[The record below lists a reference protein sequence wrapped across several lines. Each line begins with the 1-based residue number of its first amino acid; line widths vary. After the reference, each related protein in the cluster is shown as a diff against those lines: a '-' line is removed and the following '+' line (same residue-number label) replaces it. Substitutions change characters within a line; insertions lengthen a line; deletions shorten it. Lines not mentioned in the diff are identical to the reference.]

1 MDDSSWNSCMKTIN
15 ALFTKHEEE
24 SIPDQGT
31 AHETWTLRREIPL
44 FLSQDGLSR
53 LNLMENEP
61 ELTIE
66 GDVRIELIVAGSMTS
81 TLGFVW
87 FNTK

>member
-1 MDDSSWNSCMKTIN
+1 MWGRGKKQPSSDEGAFVSP
-15 ALFTKHEEE
+15 L
-24 SIPDQGT
+24 
-31 AHETWTLRREIPL
+31 IPL

-61 ELTIE
+61 ELIIE

>member
-1 MDDSSWNSCMKTIN
+1 MKAMN

-24 SIPDQGT
+24 AIPDQGT

-53 LNLMENEP
+53 LSLMENEKD
-61 ELTIE
+61 LIIE
-66 GDVRIELIVAGSMTS
+66 GDVRVELIVAGSMTS